1 MELINGET
9 YNGKLMSCDSY
20 MNIVMEDVI
29 LTTRVCF
36 MEIDY
41 SSLEWIPILS
51 NGGVLYSRLYD

>member
-1 MELINGET
+1 
-9 YNGKLMSCDSY
+9 MSCDSY

-36 MEIDY
+36 VGMVY

-51 NGGVLYSRLYD
+51 NGGMFYSRLHDQVYEIGKGGKY